1 MRLQYDS
8 YTFVICNPF
17 SLPTLRVVILLFV
30 LIGGWVSST
39 YSQKRYYRGN
49 THTHSYPG
57 SSGDITDTSYTGTK
71 IKSQYTAKG
80 YDFLVF
86 TDHGAWWNAKVL
98 STPDFTVIN
107 GSEPGISGNG
117 NWGHFTGVNM
127 KARVS
132 GANLTHQQMI
142 DAIKA
147 QSAVPFINHPRYAQI
162 PITAFQI
169 INSMKTNLN
178 HMEIWN
184 GVTAGQ
190 AGLTDISVWDSV
202 LSTGRKFFGVASD
215 DSHKETHQGKGWI
228 MVYASS
234 INEDTLTK
242 AIREGDFYSSNGI
255 FLDSVYY
262 SPSKL
267 YVKSSNGEKIQFIGN
282 KGAVLGTVNAS
293 TAEYLI
299 TGNETYVRAEVSN
312 AAGKKAWT
320 QPIMVSEVGIRDERS
335 VQGRTFELLQNYP
348 NPFNPEATISYQI
361 SAFSSQ
367 QSMAGG
373 GQSGMQR
380 VTVRVYNL
388 LGKQVAEL
396 VNEEQGAGQYTVKW
410 NAAGFSSGIYFC
422 ELRAG
427 NNRSAIKMLLLK

>member
-1 MRLQYDS
+1 M
-8 YTFVICNPF
+8 I
-17 SLPTLRVVILLFV
+17 ILFV
-30 LIGGWVSST
+30 LIGGFLSST
-39 YSQKRYYRGN
+39 YAQKRYYRGN

-57 SSGDITDTSYTGTK
+57 SAGDITDTSYTGPK
-71 IKSQYTAKG
+71 IISQYIAKG

-98 STPDFTVIN
+98 STPTFTVIN

-147 QSAVPFINHPRYAQI
+147 QSAVPFINHPRYSQI
-162 PITAFQI
+162 PITALQI
-169 INSMKTNLN
+169 INFMKTNLN

-184 GVTAGQ
+184 GITASQ

-202 LSTGRKFFGVASD
+202 LSTGRKLFGVASD
-215 DSHKETHQGKGWI
+215 DSHRETHQGKGWI

-234 INEDTLTK
+234 INQDTLTK
-242 AIREGDFYSSNGI
+242 AIREGDFYASNGI

-262 SPSKL
+262 SSSKL

-282 KGAVLGTVNAS
+282 KGSVLGTVNAPA
-293 TAEYLI
+293 AEYQI

-320 QPIMVSEVGIRDERS
+320 QPIMVSGVGISEQGS
-335 VQGRTFELLQNYP
+335 LQGRSCELLQNYP
-348 NPFNPEATISYQI
+348 NPFNPEAAISYKL
-361 SAFSSQ
+361 SAISSQ
-367 QSMAGG
+367 QSAAHV

-380 VTVRVYNL
+380 VTLRVYNL
-388 LGKQVAEL
+388 VGTRVAEL
-396 VNEEQGAGQYTVKW
+396 VNEDQGLGQYTVKW

-427 NNRSAIKMLLLK
+427 NNRSVIKMVLLK